1 MAAESSEGLPIS
13 PSEKSLTGSLVSE
26 ENEKSVS
33 RSPSTYSI
41 REDKWPDLVVSRPRK
56 LDAWWLPR
64 RNLKGSIVTISSMRQ
79 ESQNGLKIRPAGD
92 HGVHHGGVMLEEDM
106 AGAQD
111 TIYLCNFRVS
121 VDGEWLCLKE
131 LQDVEFSLHDSIQ
144 RSPSPPLAL
153 SGINHHHHHH
163 HNDHH
168 RQQQQLPDQRELRD
182 IMPSSPPPL
191 QHVSSLSRDPVIIE
205 RSNLVNISKL
215 IVKELIETSL
225 KYGRMLD
232 SDHMPLQH
240 FFIVLEHVL
249 RHGLRP
255 KKGLLG
261 PKKELWDILQLVE
274 KYCPEAQDITS
285 SIRDLPTVR
294 TAMGRARAWLRMA
307 LMQKKLADYL
317 KVLIDH
323 KEDILSEYFEPDA
336 LMMSEEAIVIMGLL
350 VGLNVIDCNFCVK
363 EEDLDCQQGVIDFS
377 LYLRNSNHIPGESP
391 DDELEN
397 DNMTTVLDQKNYIE
411 ELNRHLNATV
421 TNLQAKV
428 ESLTTTNALM
438 KEDLSIAKNNI
449 LSLHEENRQLK
460 KELGIEIKDTNE
472 NGKPPIKITET
483 TTEIEELRSRLEAEK
498 KMRQD
503 VEKELELQMSMKSE
517 MEVAMKLLEKD
528 IHEKQ
533 DTIISLR
540 RQLDEIKLINLEMY
554 KKLQECEHE
563 LTQKGEMVSRL
574 HAKTNQIGKIL
585 NNLEKCNHM
594 KKEVENIRS
603 PTTPSSVSKSI
614 LNKTSPTSPRCYTD
628 NAVDYQQHPQSNNQQ
643 QSANNLQKS
652 VNNQQVSSINNH
664 QQSNNNETILLLKHS
679 LFQECEGSLK
689 HKTELITKLEA
700 KTLSMTET
708 IQKMDEKCKE
718 MDDVKSGAV
727 ERVKILGA
735 EAAER
740 EARANGVERELR
752 LEREWRTSLQEASI
766 SNAEKISQ
774 LHHEI
779 DQLRRV
785 SEKYLALQEEHYA
798 LREICTEQERTLEE
812 LGGQLS
818 AAKLAAVELRE
829 AADNAQQHHQQ
840 EGAAT
845 WANDRLVT
853 HCKSCNREFNIT
865 RRKHHCRNCGKIF
878 CNACSD
884 NTTSLPNSS
893 KPVRV
898 CDECY
903 VFLVGRYT
911 CAR

>member
-1 MAAESSEGLPIS
+1 
-13 PSEKSLTGSLVSE
+13 
-26 ENEKSVS
+26 
-33 RSPSTYSI
+33 
-41 REDKWPDLVVSRPRK
+41 
-56 LDAWWLPR
+56 
-64 RNLKGSIVTISSMRQ
+64 MRQ
-79 ESQNGLKIRPAGD
+79 ESLTSLKLRPPGD
-92 HGVHHGGVMLEEDM
+92 HGGVHHGGIMLEEDM

-131 LQDVEFSLHDSIQ
+131 LQDVEFSLQDSMQ

-153 SGINHHHHHH
+153 SGINYHHDHHHHE
-163 HNDHH
+163 
-168 RQQQQLPDQRELRD
+168 QQLPEERELRD
-182 IMPSSPPPL
+182 IMPPSPPPL

-274 KYCPEAQDITS
+274 KYCSEAQDITS

-323 KEDILSEYFEPDA
+323 KDDILSEYFEPDA
-336 LMMSEEAIVIMGLL
+336 LMMSEEAIVVMGLL

-438 KEDLSIAKNNI
+438 KEDLAIAKNNI
-449 LSLHEENRQLK
+449 LSIQDENRQLK
-460 KELGIEIKDTNE
+460 KELGIEVKDANE
-472 NGKPPIKITET
+472 NGKVPLKITET
-483 TTEIEELRSRLEAEK
+483 TAEIEELRSRVESEK
-498 KMRQD
+498 KSRQD
-503 VEKELELQMSMKSE
+503 LEKELELQISMKSE

-540 RQLDEIKLINLEMY
+540 RQLEDIKLINLEMY
-554 KKLQECEHE
+554 KKL
-563 LTQKGEMVSRL
+563 
-574 HAKTNQIGKIL
+574 
-585 NNLEKCNHM
+585 
-594 KKEVENIRS
+594 
-603 PTTPSSVSKSI
+603 
-614 LNKTSPTSPRCYTD
+614 
-628 NAVDYQQHPQSNNQQ
+628 
-643 QSANNLQKS
+643 
-652 VNNQQVSSINNH
+652 
-664 QQSNNNETILLLKHS
+664 
-679 LFQECEGSLK
+679 QECEGSLK

-718 MDDVKSGAV
+718 MDGVRSGAEEKV
-727 ERVKILGA
+727 RVLGA

-740 EARANGVERELR
+740 EARTNGVERELR
-752 LEREWRTSLQEASI
+752 LEREWRTSLQETSI
-766 SNAEKISQ
+766 SNTEKISQ
-774 LHHEI
+774 LHQEI
-779 DQLRRV
+779 DQLKRV
-785 SEKYLALQEEHYA
+785 SEKYLTLQEEYYA
-798 LREICTEQERTLEE
+798 LKEVCSEQERTLEE

-829 AADNAQQHHQQ
+829 AADNAQQQQQSALQ
-840 EGAAT
+840 EGSVT

-853 HCKSCNREFNIT
+853 QCKGCSREFNMT
-865 RRKHHCRNCGKIF
+865 RRKHHCRNCGNIF

-884 NTTSLPNSS
+884 NTTVLPNSA

-903 VFLVGRYT
+903 VFLVSRDS
-911 CAR
+911 AMR

>member
-1 MAAESSEGLPIS
+1 
-13 PSEKSLTGSLVSE
+13 
-26 ENEKSVS
+26 
-33 RSPSTYSI
+33 
-41 REDKWPDLVVSRPRK
+41 
-56 LDAWWLPR
+56 
-64 RNLKGSIVTISSMRQ
+64 MRQ
-79 ESQNGLKIRPAGD
+79 EAQGVLKLRQSGD
-92 HGVHHGGVMLEEDM
+92 IQPQTGMMIEQDM

-131 LQDVEFSLHDSIQ
+131 LQDVEYSMQDSMQ
-144 RSPSPPLAL
+144 SPTSPPLAI
-153 SGINHHHHHH
+153 SA
-163 HNDHH
+163 
-168 RQQQQLPDQRELRD
+168 
-182 IMPSSPPPL
+182 
-191 QHVSSLSRDPVIIE
+191 RDPVIIE

-274 KYCPEAQDITS
+274 KHCAEAQDITS

-294 TAMGRARAWLRMA
+294 TALGRGRAWLRMA

-323 KEDILSEYFEPDA
+323 RDDLLAEYFEPDA

-377 LYLRNSNHIPGESP
+377 LYLRNSNHIPGDSP
-391 DDELEN
+391 DEELEN

-421 TNLQAKV
+421 ANLQAKV

-438 KEDLSIAKNNI
+438 KEDLSIAKNNN
-449 LSLHEENRQLK
+449 LLLQDENVQLK
-460 KELGIEIKDTNE
+460 RELGIDVKDTLE
-472 NGKPPIKITET
+472 SGKAPLKITET
-483 TTEIEELRSRLEAEK
+483 TTEIEELRCRVESEKKLRHEAEK
-498 KMRQD
+498 
-503 VEKELELQMSMKSE
+503 ELALQVSMKSE

-540 RQLDEIKLINLEMY
+540 RQLEDIKLINLEMY
-554 KKLQECEHE
+554 KKLQECE
-563 LTQKGEMVSRL
+563 S
-574 HAKTNQIGKIL
+574 
-585 NNLEKCNHM
+585 
-594 KKEVENIRS
+594 
-603 PTTPSSVSKSI
+603 
-614 LNKTSPTSPRCYTD
+614 
-628 NAVDYQQHPQSNNQQ
+628 
-643 QSANNLQKS
+643 
-652 VNNQQVSSINNH
+652 
-664 QQSNNNETILLLKHS
+664 
-679 LFQECEGSLK
+679 SLK
-689 HKTELITKLEA
+689 HKTELIAKLEA
-700 KTLSMTET
+700 KTSSMSES
-708 IQKMDEKCKE
+708 IQKMDEKCKDIDGVRTGVE
-718 MDDVKSGAV
+718 
-727 ERVKILGA
+727 ERVRLLDA
-735 EAAER
+735 EVAEK

-752 LEREWRTSLQEASI
+752 VEREWRMSLQESSI
-766 SNAEKISQ
+766 NITEKMSQ
-774 LHHEI
+774 LHQEI
-779 DQLRRV
+779 DQLKQV
-785 SEKYLALQEEHYA
+785 QEKYLALQEEHYA
-798 LREICTEQERTLEE
+798 LREICTEQEHTLEE

-818 AAKLAAVELRE
+818 VAKLAAVELRE
-829 AADNAQQHHQQ
+829 AADNAQHQVNQ
-840 EGAAT
+840 DGTPT

-853 HCKSCNREFNIT
+853 HCKGCNREFNLT

-884 NTTSLPNSS
+884 NTIAMPNSA

-898 CDECY
+898 CDECH
-903 VFLVGRYT
+903 VFLVGRYSVMH
-911 CAR
+911 

>member
-1 MAAESSEGLPIS
+1 
-13 PSEKSLTGSLVSE
+13 
-26 ENEKSVS
+26 
-33 RSPSTYSI
+33 
-41 REDKWPDLVVSRPRK
+41 
-56 LDAWWLPR
+56 
-64 RNLKGSIVTISSMRQ
+64 MRQ
-79 ESQNGLKIRPAGD
+79 ESKNGLKIRPPGD
-92 HGVHHGGVMLEEDM
+92 HHHGVHHHGGVMLEEDM

-131 LQDVEFSLHDSIQ
+131 LQDVEFSLQDSMQ

-153 SGINHHHHHH
+153 SA
-163 HNDHH
+163 
-168 RQQQQLPDQRELRD
+168 
-182 IMPSSPPPL
+182 
-191 QHVSSLSRDPVIIE
+191 RDPVIIE

-438 KEDLSIAKNNI
+438 KEDLSIAQNHI
-449 LSLHEENRQLK
+449 LSLYEENRQLK
-460 KELGIEIKDTNE
+460 KELGIEVKDTNE

-498 KMRQD
+498 KMRKD
-503 VEKELELQMSMKSE
+503 VEKELELQISMKSE

-554 KKLQECEHE
+554 KKLQECE
-563 LTQKGEMVSRL
+563 
-574 HAKTNQIGKIL
+574 
-585 NNLEKCNHM
+585 
-594 KKEVENIRS
+594 
-603 PTTPSSVSKSI
+603 
-614 LNKTSPTSPRCYTD
+614 
-628 NAVDYQQHPQSNNQQ
+628 
-643 QSANNLQKS
+643 
-652 VNNQQVSSINNH
+652 
-664 QQSNNNETILLLKHS
+664 
-679 LFQECEGSLK
+679 GSLK

-700 KTLSMTET
+700 KTQSMTET

-718 MDDVKSGAV
+718 MDDVRSGAV
-727 ERVKILGA
+727 ERVRILGA

-766 SNAEKISQ
+766 SNTEKISQ
-774 LHHEI
+774 LHQEI

-798 LREICTEQERTLEE
+798 LKEICNEQERTLEE

-829 AADNAQQHHQQ
+829 AADNAQHQHHQQSQQQQQQQQQQ

-853 HCKSCNREFNIT
+853 QCKSCNREFNIT

-878 CNACSD
+878 CHACSD
-884 NTTSLPNSS
+884 NTTALPNST

-911 CAR
+911 SAR

>member
-1 MAAESSEGLPIS
+1 
-13 PSEKSLTGSLVSE
+13 
-26 ENEKSVS
+26 
-33 RSPSTYSI
+33 
-41 REDKWPDLVVSRPRK
+41 
-56 LDAWWLPR
+56 
-64 RNLKGSIVTISSMRQ
+64 MRQ
-79 ESQNGLKIRPAGD
+79 ESQNGLKIRPPGD
-92 HGVHHGGVMLEEDM
+92 HGGVHYGGYMFEEDM

-131 LQDVEFSLHDSIQ
+131 LQDVDFSLQDSMQ
-144 RSPSPPLAL
+144 RSLSPPLAL
-153 SGINHHHHHH
+153 SA
-163 HNDHH
+163 
-168 RQQQQLPDQRELRD
+168 
-182 IMPSSPPPL
+182 
-191 QHVSSLSRDPVIIE
+191 RDPVIIE

-255 KKGLLG
+255 KKGILG

-350 VGLNVIDCNFCVK
+350 VGLNVIDCNLCVK

-377 LYLRNSNHIPGESP
+377 IYLRNSNHIPGESP

-428 ESLTTTNALM
+428 ESLTTTNTLM
-438 KEDLSIAKNNI
+438 KEDLAIAKKNI
-449 LSLHEENRQLK
+449 LSLRQENWQLK
-460 KELGIEIKDTNE
+460 KELEIEIKDTYENE
-472 NGKPPIKITET
+472 KPPINITET
-483 TTEIEELRSRLEAEK
+483 TAEIEELRSRLETEK
-498 KMRQD
+498 KLRQD
-503 VEKELELQMSMKSE
+503 VEKELELQISMKSE

-554 KKLQECEHE
+554 KKLQECE
-563 LTQKGEMVSRL
+563 
-574 HAKTNQIGKIL
+574 
-585 NNLEKCNHM
+585 
-594 KKEVENIRS
+594 
-603 PTTPSSVSKSI
+603 
-614 LNKTSPTSPRCYTD
+614 
-628 NAVDYQQHPQSNNQQ
+628 
-643 QSANNLQKS
+643 
-652 VNNQQVSSINNH
+652 
-664 QQSNNNETILLLKHS
+664 
-679 LFQECEGSLK
+679 GSLK

-718 MDDVKSGAV
+718 MDGVRSGAE
-727 ERVKILGA
+727 ERVRILGV
-735 EAAER
+735 EVAER

-766 SNAEKISQ
+766 SNAEKIAQ
-774 LHHEI
+774 LHQEI

-785 SEKYLALQEEHYA
+785 SEKYLTLQEEHYA
-798 LREICTEQERTLEE
+798 LKEICNEQERTLEE

-818 AAKLAAVELRE
+818 TAKLAAVELRE
-829 AADNAQQHHQQ
+829 AADNAQQQHQQ
-840 EGAAT
+840 HQQQQQQDGAAT

-884 NTTSLPNSS
+884 NTTALSTST

-903 VFLVGRYT
+903 VFLVGRYST
-911 CAR
+911 AR

>member
-1 MAAESSEGLPIS
+1 MAAESGDGLPIS
-13 PSEKSLTGSLVSE
+13 PSEKSLTGSLASD

-33 RSPSTYSI
+33 RSPSSYSI

-64 RNLKGSIVTISSMRQ
+64 PAIEELSSMRQ
-79 ESQNGLKIRPAGD
+79 ESLTGLKLRPPGD
-92 HGVHHGGVMLEEDM
+92 HGGVHHGGVMLEEDM

-131 LQDVEFSLHDSIQ
+131 LQDVEFSLQDSMQ
-144 RSPSPPLAL
+144 QSPSPPLAL
-153 SGINHHHHHH
+153 SGINHHHAHHH
-163 HNDHH
+163 HHYHH
-168 RQQQQLPDQRELRD
+168 QQQLPEQRELRD
-182 IMPSSPPPL
+182 IMPSPPPL

-323 KEDILSEYFEPDA
+323 KDDILSEYFEPDA
-336 LMMSEEAIVIMGLL
+336 LMMSEEAIVVMGLL

-391 DDELEN
+391 DDELET

-421 TNLQAKV
+421 TNLQTKV

-438 KEDLSIAKNNI
+438 KEDLAIAKNNI
-449 LSLHEENRQLK
+449 LSLQEENRQLK
-460 KELGIEIKDTNE
+460 KELGIEVKDANE
-472 NGKPPIKITET
+472 NGKIPLKITET
-483 TTEIEELRSRLEAEK
+483 TAEIEELRCRIESEK
-498 KMRQD
+498 KSRQD
-503 VEKELELQMSMKSE
+503 LEKELELQISMKSE

-540 RQLDEIKLINLEMY
+540 RQLEDIKLINLEMY

-585 NNLEKCNHM
+585 NNLEKYNHLM
-594 KKEVENIRS
+594 KDGEGIRS
-603 PTTPSSVSKSI
+603 PTTPGGVSKSI
-614 LNKTSPTSPRCYTD
+614 LNKTSPTIPRGCPPTE
-628 NAVDYQQHPQSNNQQ
+628 NATSRSMVDHQRSLDEQAATASNDKLKQSRSTSEISMN
-643 QSANNLQKS
+643 
-652 VNNQQVSSINNH
+652 SSTT
-664 QQSNNNETILLLKHS
+664 E
-679 LFQECEGSLK
+679 QECEGSLK

-700 KTLSMTET
+700 KTLSMSET

-718 MDDVKSGAV
+718 MDGVRSGAEEKV
-727 ERVKILGA
+727 RILGA
-735 EAAER
+735 VAAER
-740 EARANGVERELR
+740 EARTNGVERELQ
-752 LEREWRTSLQEASI
+752 LEREWRTSLQETSI
-766 SNAEKISQ
+766 CNTEKISQ
-774 LHHEI
+774 LHQEI
-779 DQLRRV
+779 DQLKRV
-785 SEKYLALQEEHYA
+785 SERYLTLQEEYYA
-798 LREICTEQERTLEE
+798 LKEVCGEQERTLEE

-818 AAKLAAVELRE
+818 AAKLAAAELRE
-829 AADNAQQHHQQ
+829 AADNAQQQQQSALQ
-840 EGAAT
+840 EGLVT
-845 WANDRLVT
+845 WANDRMVT
-853 HCKSCNREFNIT
+853 QCKGCSREFNMT
-865 RRKHHCRNCGKIF
+865 RRKHHCRNCGNIF

-884 NTTSLPNSS
+884 NTTVLPNSA

-903 VFLVGRYT
+903 VFLVSRYSVV
-911 CAR
+911 R

>member
-1 MAAESSEGLPIS
+1 
-13 PSEKSLTGSLVSE
+13 
-26 ENEKSVS
+26 
-33 RSPSTYSI
+33 
-41 REDKWPDLVVSRPRK
+41 
-56 LDAWWLPR
+56 
-64 RNLKGSIVTISSMRQ
+64 MRQ
-79 ESQNGLKIRPAGD
+79 ESLTGLKLRPPGD
-92 HGVHHGGVMLEEDM
+92 HGGVHHGGVMLEEDM

-131 LQDVEFSLHDSIQ
+131 LQDVEFSLQDSMQ

-153 SGINHHHHHH
+153 SA
-163 HNDHH
+163 
-168 RQQQQLPDQRELRD
+168 
-182 IMPSSPPPL
+182 
-191 QHVSSLSRDPVIIE
+191 RDPVIIE

-323 KEDILSEYFEPDA
+323 KDDILSEYFEPDA
-336 LMMSEEAIVIMGLL
+336 LMMSEEAIVVMGLL

-438 KEDLSIAKNNI
+438 KEDLAIAKNNI
-449 LSLHEENRQLK
+449 LSLQDENRQLK
-460 KELGIEIKDTNE
+460 KELGIEVKDANE
-472 NGKPPIKITET
+472 NGKAPLKITET
-483 TTEIEELRSRLEAEK
+483 TAEMEELRSRLESEK
-498 KMRQD
+498 KFRQD
-503 VEKELELQMSMKSE
+503 LEKELELQISMKSE

-540 RQLDEIKLINLEMY
+540 RQLDDIKLINLEMY
-554 KKLQECEHE
+554 KKL
-563 LTQKGEMVSRL
+563 
-574 HAKTNQIGKIL
+574 
-585 NNLEKCNHM
+585 
-594 KKEVENIRS
+594 
-603 PTTPSSVSKSI
+603 
-614 LNKTSPTSPRCYTD
+614 
-628 NAVDYQQHPQSNNQQ
+628 
-643 QSANNLQKS
+643 
-652 VNNQQVSSINNH
+652 
-664 QQSNNNETILLLKHS
+664 
-679 LFQECEGSLK
+679 QECEGSLK

-718 MDDVKSGAV
+718 IDGVRSGAV
-727 ERVKILGA
+727 ERVRVLDA

-740 EARANGVERELR
+740 EARTNGVERELR
-752 LEREWRTSLQEASI
+752 LEREWRTSLQETSI
-766 SNAEKISQ
+766 CNTEKISQ
-774 LHHEI
+774 LHQEI
-779 DQLRRV
+779 DQLKRV
-785 SEKYLALQEEHYA
+785 SERYLTLQEEYYA
-798 LREICTEQERTLEE
+798 LKEVCSEQERTLEE

-818 AAKLAAVELRE
+818 AAKLAAAELRE
-829 AADNAQQHHQQ
+829 AADNVQQQQQQSALQ
-840 EGAAT
+840 EGSVA
-845 WANDRLVT
+845 WANDRMVT
-853 HCKSCNREFNIT
+853 QCKGCSREFNMT
-865 RRKHHCRNCGKIF
+865 RRKHHCRNCGNIF

-884 NTTSLPNSS
+884 NATALPNSA

-903 VFLVGRYT
+903 MFLVSRYSVT
-911 CAR
+911 H

>member
-1 MAAESSEGLPIS
+1 
-13 PSEKSLTGSLVSE
+13 
-26 ENEKSVS
+26 
-33 RSPSTYSI
+33 
-41 REDKWPDLVVSRPRK
+41 
-56 LDAWWLPR
+56 
-64 RNLKGSIVTISSMRQ
+64 MRQ
-79 ESQNGLKIRPAGD
+79 ESQNGLKIRPPGD
-92 HGVHHGGVMLEEDM
+92 HGGVHHDGVMLEEDM

-121 VDGEWLCLKE
+121 VDGDWLCLKE
-131 LQDVEFSLHDSIQ
+131 LQDVELSSPYSMQ

-153 SGINHHHHHH
+153 SA
-163 HNDHH
+163 
-168 RQQQQLPDQRELRD
+168 
-182 IMPSSPPPL
+182 
-191 QHVSSLSRDPVIIE
+191 RDPVIIE

-225 KYGRMLD
+225 KYSRMLD

-274 KYCPEAQDITS
+274 KYCSEAQDITS

-391 DDELEN
+391 DDEVEN

-483 TTEIEELRSRLEAEK
+483 TAEIEELRSRVEAEK
-498 KMRQD
+498 KMRQN
-503 VEKELELQMSMKSE
+503 VEKELELQISMKSE

-554 KKLQECEHE
+554 KKLQECE
-563 LTQKGEMVSRL
+563 
-574 HAKTNQIGKIL
+574 
-585 NNLEKCNHM
+585 
-594 KKEVENIRS
+594 
-603 PTTPSSVSKSI
+603 
-614 LNKTSPTSPRCYTD
+614 
-628 NAVDYQQHPQSNNQQ
+628 
-643 QSANNLQKS
+643 
-652 VNNQQVSSINNH
+652 
-664 QQSNNNETILLLKHS
+664 
-679 LFQECEGSLK
+679 GSLK

-700 KTLSMTET
+700 KTLSMTES

-718 MDDVKSGAV
+718 MDGVRSGAE
-727 ERVKILGA
+727 ERVRILDA

-740 EARANGVERELR
+740 EARATGVERELR
-752 LEREWRTSLQEASI
+752 VEREWRTSLQEASI

-774 LHHEI
+774 LHQEI

-785 SEKYLALQEEHYA
+785 SEKYLELQEEHYA
-798 LREICTEQERTLEE
+798 LKEICTEQERTLEE

-818 AAKLAAVELRE
+818 AAKLAAAELRE
-829 AADNAQQHHQQ
+829 AADNAQQHQQYQHQQQ

-884 NTTSLPNSS
+884 NSTAMPNSA

-903 VFLVGRYT
+903 VFLVGRYSSG
-911 CAR
+911 R